1 MIIWKKICY
10 ICAQK
15 DKSME
20 YGDIVNLIGS
30 VGFPIV
36 MCVVLFKYI
45 TTLTENHK
53 NEVNL
58 LKNALDANMER
69 LNEATTRN
77 TQILVELSTLIK
89 HITHETE

>member
-1 MIIWKKICY
+1 
-10 ICAQK
+10 
-15 DKSME
+15 ME

-36 MCVVLFKYI
+36 MCIVLFKYI

-77 TQILVELSTLIK
+77 TQTLVELSTLIK
-89 HITHETE
+89 HITHEED

>member
-1 MIIWKKICY
+1 
-10 ICAQK
+10 
-15 DKSME
+15 ME
-20 YGDIVNLIGS
+20 YGEIVNLIGS

-36 MCVVLFKYI
+36 MCIVMFKYI

-89 HITHETE
+89 HITNEKE

>member
-1 MIIWKKICY
+1 MDY
-10 ICAQK
+10 NV
-15 DKSME
+15 
-20 YGDIVNLIGS
+20 IVNLIGS

-36 MCVVLFKYI
+36 MCIVLFKYI

-69 LNEATTRN
+69 LNEAMTSN
-77 TQILVELSTLIK
+77 TQILFELSTLIK
-89 HITHETE
+89 HITHEKE